1 MTTTLYPIVT
11 PERRKIVQKLGE
23 LAEELEAEVR
33 VRTVRAEADHRYD
46 LGGWNAVVA
55 DELARSAGTI
65 RFVATLIVQGGMST
79 GRARFWLASTVAY
92 LKLVRLSDNA
102 GVIR

>member
-1 MTTTLYPIVT
+1 MTSTLYPTIT
-11 PERRKIVQKLGE
+11 PERRKIVQKLSE
-23 LAEELEAEVR
+23 LAEELDAEVR
-33 VRTVRAEADHRYD
+33 VRTVRAEADHRHD

-79 GRARFWLASTVAY
+79 TRARFWLASTIAY
-92 LKLVRLSDNA
+92 LKLVHLSDNS
-102 GVIR
+102 GVIQ